1 LPGAPA
7 KLAPVQPAPPS
18 FDDQDLAQWLREAGR
33 RRRPSAR
40 AAPGGEPAPALP
52 GQRAGMKNRYLLH
65 ALAGLGALAY
75 LELYFTNVMLQIY
88 SLPRVMVFIMVDG
101 LPPPV

>member
-1 LPGAPA
+1 ME
-7 KLAPVQPAPPS
+7 APPR

-40 AAPGGEPAPALP
+40 PALGEETLP
-52 GQRAGMKNRYLLH
+52 GLPGRRTGFRNRYLLH
-65 ALAGLGALAY
+65 ALAGLATVAY
-75 LELYFTNVMLQIY
+75 LEFYFTGVMLQIY
-88 SLPRVMVFIMVDG
+88 SLPRVIVFIMVDG

>member
-1 LPGAPA
+1 
-7 KLAPVQPAPPS
+7 VQPAPSP

-33 RRRPSAR
+33 RRRPR
-40 AAPGGEPAPALP
+40 AEPASPKEKPP
-52 GQRAGMKNRYLLH
+52 GPPRGRAGSRNRYMLH
-65 ALAGLGALAY
+65 ALAGLAALAY
-75 LELYFTNVMLQIY
+75 LEFYFTAVMLQIY